1 MIKPFFQTN
10 NKQYHDSESIM
21 KYYDFII
28 SNSGSADV
36 STFYR
41 VEQ

>member
-1 MIKPFFQTN
+1 MIKPFFQIN
-10 NKQYHDSESIM
+10 NKLYHESESIK

-28 SNSGSADV
+28 SISGSADV
-36 STFYR
+36 STFYT